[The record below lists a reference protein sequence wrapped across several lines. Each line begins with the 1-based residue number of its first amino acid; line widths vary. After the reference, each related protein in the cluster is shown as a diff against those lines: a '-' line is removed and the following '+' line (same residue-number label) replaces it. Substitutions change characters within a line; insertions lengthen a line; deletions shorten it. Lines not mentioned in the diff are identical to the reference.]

1 MYSELPVENDSRL
14 KLSNEELKSHYMS
27 HLFLQALGLLKEVSL
42 YLLELGF
49 RHSRQAVDALYKTT
63 WIHNNYFAELVELS
77 SRLPDRFVNGVVL
90 YRLALYRYPNND
102 AEEKERLFLEAQR
115 LLKEKDETKLTAD
128 DHHYLARLCLY
139 MTRTSESHDENT
151 DEAFKYF
158 ERASL
163 LGCEESTLV
172 LAMSYKKG
180 YFRRTPDLT
189 KAVHYELKGHE
200 MGNCEMTA
208 YLAESLE
215 KSPSFAPNLS
225 FKELYKISASQGNR
239 LAIMKCAIHNLS
251 Y

>member
-1 MYSELPVENDSRL
+1 MP
-14 KLSNEELKSHYMS
+14 

-49 RHSRQAVDALYKTT
+49 RHSRQTVDALYKTT
-63 WIHNNYFAELVELS
+63 WVHNKYFPEIVALS

-90 YRLALYRYPNND
+90 YRLALYRYPNSD
-102 AEEKERLFLEAQR
+102 SEEKERLFLEAQR
-115 LLKEKDETKLTAD
+115 LLKEKDETKLSAD
-128 DHHYLARLCLY
+128 DYHYLGRLCLY
-139 MTRTSESHDENT
+139 MTRTSESYDENT
-151 DEAFKYF
+151 DEAIEYF

-163 LGCEESTLV
+163 LGCEESTLL
-172 LAMSYKKG
+172 LAMSYKNG

-225 FKELYKISASQGNR
+225 FKELYKIGASQGNQ
-239 LAIMKCAIHNLS
+239 LAITKCRQYNLI